1 MIAPILDEI
10 ANEYQGRLR
19 IAKLN
24 IDENPQTPPK
34 FGIRGIPTLILFK
47 NGTVEAQKVGA
58 LSKSQLAASWTAPV
72 RGYLGNQG
80 RNAQPNKGQ
89 GQRHGGNRDGNR
101 DPNRGNVGG
110 RIDEHMTDLEP
121 LGEDDAESSARPSWR
136 IAQLDEPHELKA
148 KPIHELVKLAESMG
162 LESMARSRKQ
172 DIIFSILKAHARNG
186 EDIYGDGVLEIL
198 QDGFGFLRSADG
210 SYLAGP
216 DDIYISPSQI
226 RRFNLRTGDT
236 ISGLIR
242 PPKDGERYF
251 ALLKVGEIN
260 FDPPESA
267 RNKVLFENLTPFHP
281 TQRLKLERGNGSTED
296 LTART
301 IDLVAPI
308 GKGQRG
314 LIVSPPKAGKTMLL
328 QNIAT
333 SITWN
338 HPEVHLIV
346 LLIDER
352 PEEVTEMQRTV
363 KGEVVSSTFDEPAAR
378 HVQVAEMVIEKA
390 KRLVEHKKDVVIL
403 LDSIT
408 RLARAYNTVV
418 PSSGKVLTGGV
429 DANALQ
435 RPKRFFG
442 AARNIEEGGS
452 LTILATALIDTGSKM
467 DDVIYEEFKGTGNS
481 EIHLDRRISEK
492 RVFPAVNINRSGTRK
507 EELITD
513 QAELAKMW
521 ILRKLL
527 HPMDELAAIEFLL
540 DKMKDTKTN
549 ARVLRGHE
557 ALAAVTA
564 MRRSTRPTW

>member
-1 MIAPILDEI
+1 
-10 ANEYQGRLR
+10 
-19 IAKLN
+19 
-24 IDENPQTPPK
+24 
-34 FGIRGIPTLILFK
+34 
-47 NGTVEAQKVGA
+47 
-58 LSKSQLAASWTAPV
+58 
-72 RGYLGNQG
+72 
-80 RNAQPNKGQ
+80 
-89 GQRHGGNRDGNR
+89 
-101 DPNRGNVGG
+101 
-110 RIDEHMTDLEP
+110 
-121 LGEDDAESSARPSWR
+121 
-136 IAQLDEPHELKA
+136 LKA
-148 KPIHELVKLAESMG
+148 MPISKLVEMAAALGVEN
-162 LESMARSRKQ
+162 MARSRKQ
-172 DIIFSILKAHARNG
+172 DIIFSLLKAHARKG

-216 DDIYISPSQI
+216 DDIYISPAQI
-226 RRFNLRTGDT
+226 RRFNLRTGDS

-251 ALLKVGEIN
+251 ALLKVGESN
-260 FDPPESA
+260 FDSPENA
-267 RNKVLFENLTPFHP
+267 RNKVLFENLTPLHP
-281 TQRLKLERGNGSTED
+281 TKRLKLERGNGSTED
-296 LTART
+296 LTARA
-301 IDLVAPI
+301 IDLCAPI

-333 SITWN
+333 AITAN
-338 HPEVHLIV
+338 HPEVYLIV

-481 EIHLDRRISEK
+481 EIHLDRRIAEK
-492 RVFPAVNINRSGTRK
+492 RVFPAININRSGTRK
-507 EELITD
+507 EDLITD
-513 QAELAKMW
+513 PGELAKMW

-549 ARVLRGHE
+549 SEFFE
-557 ALAAVTA
+557 A
-564 MRRSTRPTW
+564 MKR